1 MKLYIANTTKQR
13 HIFTFRVLESGRL
26 RQIPINHGS
35 QMMVH
40 EGSTEEL
47 NAIISHHAVYG
58 LVDASKIDQNKDFI
72 GLCYSID
79 KPVPAKLIEKA
90 LRDNDNFLTR
100 NAHNRRQASVAAL
113 DSSLRESGTGYS
125 GNMEISA
132 EQTKGRDDTDET
144 PTVSETIATE
154 KRGKK

>member
-13 HIFTFRVLESGRL
+13 HIFTFRVFESGRL
-26 RQIPINHGS
+26 RQIPITHGS

-125 GNMEISA
+125 GDMEISA

>member
-26 RQIPINHGS
+26 RQIPITHGS

-79 KPVPAKLIEKA
+79 K
-90 LRDNDNFLTR
+90 
-100 NAHNRRQASVAAL
+100 
-113 DSSLRESGTGYS
+113 
-125 GNMEISA
+125 
-132 EQTKGRDDTDET
+132 RDDTDDT